1 MKKIITALGDPI
13 LNVTLKKEKDLE
25 IISADIQY
33 QDGIFEILEKEPNI
47 NFLILSKLISGNL
60 EIKKLIEKIK
70 LINNN
75 IQIILFLA
83 NENKELENYLYAKG
97 VDFIFY
103 NNQIEIKDVIQI
115 IKTNQKDE
123 TLELKKEIT
132 KLKKLLEE
140 KNELETKN
148 KTANINL
155 VNNQVEPK
163 VKKENSI
170 KTSRKKLFKQN
181 KLKEKGEII
190 CVNGTSGSG
199 KSIFTVNLAKSIN
212 KNKILIIDFDI
223 LNNSLHT
230 ILGVKKYPEAIANK
244 TKNNQ
249 NKIKMEELII
259 KINSKI
265 DLMSGVHFLFETK
278 YKISNSA
285 LENILNTL
293 SQKYDVLIIDTSSEA
308 YLDYTRE
315 IMKLC
320 KFNIFISGTNLLEIS
335 KTKKLLNIYIN
346 TYKMPRRTF
355 NILFN
360 KYDFNSIDYFI
371 LKNIFSEFNIIG
383 KLYFNSK
390 YSLIIN
396 KNKAGKLNKKLQKEY
411 LKIYNNLIKSR
422 KF

>member
-47 NFLILSKLISGNL
+47 NFLILSELISGNL
-60 EIKKLIEKIK
+60 DIKKLIEKIK

-155 VNNQVEPK
+155 VNNQVETK
-163 VKKENSI
+163 VKKENLI

-199 KSIFTVNLAKSIN
+199 KSIFTVNLAKSI
-212 KNKILIIDFDI
+212 
-223 LNNSLHT
+223 
-230 ILGVKKYPEAIANK
+230 
-244 TKNNQ
+244 
-249 NKIKMEELII
+249 
-259 KINSKI
+259 
-265 DLMSGVHFLFETK
+265 
-278 YKISNSA
+278 
-285 LENILNTL
+285 
-293 SQKYDVLIIDTSSEA
+293 
-308 YLDYTRE
+308 
-315 IMKLC
+315 
-320 KFNIFISGTNLLEIS
+320 
-335 KTKKLLNIYIN
+335 
-346 TYKMPRRTF
+346 
-355 NILFN
+355 
-360 KYDFNSIDYFI
+360 
-371 LKNIFSEFNIIG
+371 
-383 KLYFNSK
+383 
-390 YSLIIN
+390 
-396 KNKAGKLNKKLQKEY
+396 
-411 LKIYNNLIKSR
+411 
-422 KF
+422 